1 MLPVSG
7 ARAARRK
14 SRATSGATAI
24 EGFPWVVGIGISNKI
39 LLVCAMTVPPPNAV
53 AASRQTRSGVGVL
66 ANIGASLRAR
76 RRQLGLGI
84 ADVARGSQLSNGY
97 ISLLER
103 NLASPS
109 LTALM
114 RIGEVLGLP
123 LEYFLQMPHA
133 TGHHFPKRAR
143 TVFELERGGMTF
155 DRISGEFPSSDV
167 NAMIVT
173 IPPGHK
179 STPVTHPGEELIY
192 VMTGRIRFTLGGKR
206 LALEPG
212 DSVHLPSTTPHGW
225 ENPFAKAAKVMWMG
239 TVPLFH
245 SDAAD
250 LGVGPEL
257 SAHGSP
263 MGLPVQL
270 EKPRKAK
277 HAS

>member
-1 MLPVSG
+1 MPSP
-7 ARAARRK
+7 
-14 SRATSGATAI
+14 TA
-24 EGFPWVVGIGISNKI
+24 
-39 LLVCAMTVPPPNAV
+39 CPPKAV
-53 AASRQTRSGVGVL
+53 APVGSERPGVGVL
-66 ANIGASLRAR
+66 SDIGASLRAR

-84 ADVARGSQLSNGY
+84 AEVAKGSQLSNGY

-123 LEYFLQMPHA
+123 MAYFLQVPHA
-133 TGHHFPKRAR
+133 TGHHFPRRGR

-173 IPPGHK
+173 IPSGHK

-192 VMTGRIRFTLGGKR
+192 VMSGRIRFTLGGR
-206 LALEPG
+206 HILLDAG

-245 SDAAD
+245 SDAPD
-250 LGVGPEL
+250 RGFGPEL

-263 MGLPVQL
+263 MGLPV
-270 EKPRKAK
+270 RSVRTGKAK
-277 HAS
+277 HAG